1 MCNNPKN
8 VKSHVFGF
16 CKSPSYDNIGPSIL
30 KEICP
35 EITNPLAHVFNL
47 SFTTGIV
54 PDSLKL
60 ARVIPVYKK
69 GAKNEP
75 GNYRP
80 ISLLSVFDKILE
92 KINEL

>member
-1 MCNNPKN
+1 M
-8 VKSHVFGF
+8 
-16 CKSPSYDNIGPSIL
+16 GPSIL

-35 EITNPLAHVFNL
+35 EITNPLAHVFSW

-60 ARVIPVYKK
+60 ARVILVYKK

-75 GNYRP
+75 ENYRP
-80 ISLLSVFDKILE
+80 ISLLFVVSI
-92 KINEL
+92 